1 MFLCPLNTSL
11 WALDT
16 GYSDGVKRQLHLVTM
31 IGMISPSTFNPQL
44 STHSLML
51 VFEKKLLHSIRQRNH
66 GSGKLL
72 LAVSGG
78 ADSVAMLRA
87 MAVIE
92 STADFSID
100 VAHFNHRVRND
111 AVSDQ
116 EWVGELSDMLG
127 LTFWTNSV
135 METDDLPDHVQND
148 EASLRKMRYQFLIE
162 TAQAAGCQ
170 SICVA
175 HHAEDQ
181 VETVLH
187 HLIRG
192 TSLRGMQGI
201 PDNRVMDSG
210 IVLRRPLLNF
220 SRQEILD
227 YLQELGQD
235 FRHDVTN
242 DDQNYTRNRIRQE
255 LIPLLQSYNANFS
268 EHLIGLTNQIAEAH
282 AFHLELVRAAIELAT
297 LSNQANHVRIL
308 VEPIL
313 DLPEFLQREF
323 FVELWSQ
330 KNWPRQKMTT
340 DDWTNLSDMLNQ
352 TEGRLNLSAGMTAE
366 RRAQMIVIERE
377 N

>member
-1 MFLCPLNTSL
+1 
-11 WALDT
+11 
-16 GYSDGVKRQLHLVTM
+16 
-31 IGMISPSTFNPQL
+31 
-44 STHSLML
+44 ML

-340 DDWTNLSDMLNQ
+340 DDWTNLSAMLNQ